1 MGQLFGTDGV
11 RGAAGLDLTAGLAMD
26 LAAAAASVLTEFD
39 AAAGDPVADH
49 VVAGESVVVGVPV
62 VDHAVVDHA
71 VVGDPVVDHAAVG
84 DSAASNGVAGHR
96 PARDT
101 AVRRTAGSDTA
112 ADSAALRHAHGL
124 PGAGQRP
131 FAVVGRDPRA
141 SGEFLEAAV
150 VAGLA
155 AGGIDVVRLGVMPTP
170 GVAYLTAAMGAE
182 FGVVLSASH
191 NPAPDNGIKFFARGG
206 VKLPDAV
213 EDEIEARL
221 TGLRLGEAPGI
232 DGHGRGPSGVP
243 PSGFGRVTDARD
255 EGEKYLAHLLSTL
268 QGRPGYPSSP
278 LAGLRVV
285 VDCAH
290 GAASRYA
297 PELLRLAGAD
307 VIAIGADP
315 DGLNI
320 NAGCGSTS
328 LDALSAAVL
337 EAGADAGIAHDGDAD
352 RCLAVDASGQVVD
365 GDQILAVL
373 AIALKTEGKLAGD
386 TVVATVMSNLG
397 FRHAMRAAGIDVIET
412 PVGDRYL
419 IAAMLDGKF
428 VLGGEQSGHI
438 IMLDHATTGD
448 GMLTGLHLL
457 AETARQGRPLAELTS
472 VMTKYPQVL
481 INVPGVDKKQVISS
495 PALMDAVS
503 AVEAELGD
511 AGRVLVRPSGTE
523 PAVRVMVEAEDASQ
537 ADRLAGRLA
546 DAIRELG

>member
-11 RGAAGLDLTAGLAMD
+11 RGAAGRDLTAGLAMNI
-26 LAAAAASVLTEFD
+26 AAAAASVLSGNGTLD
-39 AAAGDPVADH
+39 G
-49 VVAGESVVVGVPV
+49 GT
-62 VDHAVVDHA
+62 
-71 VVGDPVVDHAAVG
+71 
-84 DSAASNGVAGHR
+84 AS
-96 PARDT
+96 
-101 AVRRTAGSDTA
+101 S
-112 ADSAALRHAHGL
+112 
-124 PGAGQRP
+124 QRP

-155 AGGIDVVRLGVMPTP
+155 ASGVDVVRLGVMPTP
-170 GVAYLTAAMGAE
+170 AVAHLTAALDAE

-221 TGLRLGEAPGI
+221 AGRSGAAL
-232 DGHGRGPSGVP
+232 GHGPTGVP
-243 PSGFGRVTDARD
+243 AAGFGRVRDAAD
-255 EGEKYLAHLLSTL
+255 QGERYLEHLLDTL
-268 QGRPGYPSSP
+268 PGAAAGAGGSGRP

-290 GAASRYA
+290 GAASGLA
-297 PELLRLAGAD
+297 PELLRRAGAD
-307 VIAIGADP
+307 VIAISAEP

-320 NAGCGSTS
+320 NEGCGSTN
-328 LDALSAAVL
+328 LATLAAAVL
-337 EAGADAGIAHDGDAD
+337 ETGADAGIAHDGDAD
-352 RCLAVDASGQVVD
+352 RCLAIDAAGQVID

-373 AIALKTEGKLAGD
+373 AIALKADGRLAGD

-397 FRHAMRAAGIDVIET
+397 FRHAMRAADIEVVET

-419 IAAMLDGKF
+419 IATMLDGKY

-457 AETARQGRPLAELTS
+457 AEAVRQDRPLADLAS
-472 VMTKYPQVL
+472 VMTRYPQVL
-481 INVPGVDKKQVISS
+481 INVPGVDKARVAAS
-495 PALMDAVS
+495 PALGDVIA
-503 AVEAELGD
+503 AAAAELGD

-523 PAVRVMVEAEDASQ
+523 PAVRVMVEAADAGQ
-537 ADRLAGRLA
+537 AERLAVRLA
-546 DAIRELG
+546 NVIKDLG